1 MPSFPMPETR
11 PARAMLAATA
21 LAAAALAGCGHS
33 QKCEFDDRPRGEVWQ
48 AVVQACREPR
58 YADWIVVSN
67 EVSVSDADS
76 RVSVYR
82 DVRRSVDGITTRAR
96 MEERKWRFYATV
108 SSERPTTV
116 TLESPDWRVPAHFWR
131 EADHFFGQVRMRLTE
146 MGPVLPAPGDPIGGA
161 AAGSEADAKA
171 PGHKPE
177 PPPAGG
183 LASP

>member
-11 PARAMLAATA
+11 SARATLVAIA
-21 LAAAALAGCGHS
+21 LAVAALAGCGHS

-48 AVVQACREPR
+48 AVVQASREPR

-67 EVSVSDADS
+67 EVSVSEPDS
-76 RVSVYR
+76 RVSISR
-82 DVRRSVDGITTRAR
+82 DLRRSTDAVGPRAR
-96 MEERKWRFYATV
+96 IEERQWRLYATV

-116 TLESPDWRVPAHFWR
+116 TLTSPDWRVPAHFWR
-131 EADHFFGQVRMRLTE
+131 EADHFFGQVRMRLME

-161 AAGSEADAKA
+161 AAGSETDAKA

-177 PPPAGG
+177 PPPPGE
-183 LASP
+183 LSPP